1 MVMRRM
7 IFAATALFALL
18 ASQLL
23 YAQDNGR
30 SKKMTTR
37 TAAGDFDVKML
48 PPASGGEATGDGFL
62 RLSMEKTF
70 RGALDGTSVVAMMA
84 TSDGKSPAGG
94 YVALERFT
102 GKLDGKAGGFIL
114 QHSGIMAPGMM
125 EIRVVVSPGSGTG
138 DLAGIEGTLDIRL
151 EGKKHFYTLTY
162 KLPTPSPN
170 Q

>member
-1 MVMRRM
+1 
-7 IFAATALFALL
+7 
-18 ASQLL
+18 
-23 YAQDNGR
+23 
-30 SKKMTTR
+30 MTTR

-48 PPASGGEATGDGFL
+48 PPASGAGATGDGFL

-70 RGALDGTSVVAMMA
+70 RGALD
-84 TSDGKSPAGG
+84 
-94 YVALERFT
+94 
-102 GKLDGKAGGFIL
+102 DGKAGGFIL